1 MVNFTVD
8 HLRGLM
14 ANPSQ
19 IRNISVIA
27 HVDHGKSTL
36 TDSLISKAGIIANK
50 KSGESRFMDT
60 RADEQARLITIK
72 SACVSIHYER
82 PLSKK
87 KKKGPFLINLIN
99 SPGHLDFSPE
109 VTAALRVTDGA
120 LVLVDSVEGVCVQ
133 TETVLRQAIAER
145 IKPVLFLNKLDR
157 IFLEHQY
164 NVEEVYQNFR
174 NSVESVNVIVSTYK
188 NKKLNDMEVSP
199 DLGNVGFGSGLFSW
213 GFTLDNFVTLYANMF
228 GLNKRKLM
236 KKFWGDNYW
245 NPKKG
250 KWVKKNLGN
259 KLTRGFCEFVLK
271 PLRKLMYLIMNK
283 KKKIYRQV
291 LKTLKITLSKSE
303 LKLRRK
309 DLLMLALQKFIP
321 IKDAVL
327 SMIVDHLPSP
337 VKAQEYRCETLYTGP
352 QDDATA
358 QAIRKC
364 SAEGGL
370 SVYVSKMVPT
380 SELGRFIAFG
390 RVFSGTVAT
399 GQKVR
404 ILGPDYVHG
413 GKRDLYIK
421 KVQRT
426 LLMMGRS
433 TEQVPHVPAGNVVGL
448 MGFQQ
453 YLLKSGT
460 VCTLEDTYPFNT
472 MKFSVASV
480 VRVAVEP
487 KSAKDLPKLLEG
499 LKRLSKSDPLVRCSR
514 AKTGEHII
522 AGAGELHLQVC
533 VQDLRD
539 EYLKGAEI
547 TVSEPIVSFAET
559 IIEKTGS
566 DGTHPKICA
575 ARSPNKQNSIFMNAE
590 PLNADL
596 CNLIENGEIKITDK
610 PRPRARRLV
619 SEFNWDAKAAG
630 KIVAFGCPPDAKANI
645 LVNNTKGLHLMNE
658 VKEYVVSAFNSSTAA
673 GALCD
678 EVVRGVRTNIDDITL
693 HADAMHRGAG
703 QIIPC
708 ARNVFNACQVA
719 SGPRLMEPMY
729 KVNITV
735 PANVQKNV
743 YIAINRRR
751 GKIVKIKQRSG
762 SHLVKIQAHL
772 PVMESFGFA
781 DMLRKTTGGHAFP
794 RMRFSHWNLVS
805 GDPFEE
811 GSKANKIVMGVRKR
825 KGLREVMTEYGGYSD
840 RW

>member
-36 TDSLISKAGIIANK
+36 TDSLISKSGIIANS

-60 RADEQARLITIK
+60 RADEQARFITIK

-82 PLSKK
+82 PLEKK

-120 LVLVDSVEGVCVQ
+120 LVLVDCVEGVCVQ

-145 IKPVLFLNKLDR
+145 VKPVLFLNKVDGL
-157 IFLEHQY
+157 FLEHQLSL
-164 NVEEVYQNFR
+164 EEVYQNFR
-174 NSVESVNVIVSTYK
+174 NTVESVNVTVSTYK
-188 NKKLNDMEVSP
+188 NKKLGDLEVSP
-199 DLGNVGFGSGLFSW
+199 DIGNVGFGSGLYSW
-213 GFTLDNFVTLYANMF
+213 GFTLDNFINLYASMF
-228 GLNKRKLM
+228 GLSRRKLI
-236 KKFWGDNYW
+236 KKFWGNNYW
-245 NPKKG
+245 NPKKE
-250 KWVKKNLGN
+250 KWVKKNPGN

-271 PLRKLMYLIMNK
+271 PLRKLMYLILNK
-283 KKKIYRQV
+283 KKKIYRK
-291 LKTLKITLSKSE
+291 LFKTLKITLSKAE

-337 VKAQEYRCETLYTGP
+337 VKAQKYRCETLYTGP
-352 QDDATA
+352 QDDVTA

-364 SAEGGL
+364 NTEGAL
-370 SVYVSKMVPT
+370 AVYVSKMVPT
-380 SELGRFIAFG
+380 SDLGRFIAFG

-404 ILGPDYVHG
+404 VLGPDYVHG
-413 GKRDLYIK
+413 GKRDLYVK

-433 TEQVPHVPAGNVVGL
+433 TEQVPNVPAGNVVGL

-460 VCTLEDTYPFNT
+460 ICTSEDTYPFNT

-487 KSAKDLPKLLEG
+487 KRAQDLPKLLAG
-499 LKRLSKSDPLVRCSR
+499 LKMLAKSDPLVRCSR
-514 AKTGEHII
+514 SKTGEHII
-522 AGAGELHLQVC
+522 AGAGEMHLEVC

-559 IIEKTGS
+559 IVEKTGS
-566 DGTHPKICA
+566 DGSHPKICV
-575 ARSPNKQNSIFMNAE
+575 ARSPNKQNSLHMYAE
-590 PLNADL
+590 PLKLEL

-610 PRPRARRLV
+610 PKPRARRLV
-619 SEFNWDAKAAG
+619 SEFNWDAKAAR

-645 LVNNTKGLHLMNE
+645 LVNNTKGLQFMSE
-658 VKEYVVSAFNSSTAA
+658 IKEYVVSAFNSSTAA
-673 GALCD
+673 GPLCD
-678 EVVRGVRTNIDDITL
+678 EVLRGVRVNIDDITV
-693 HADAMHRGAG
+693 HPDAMHRGAG

-719 SGPRLMEPMY
+719 SGPRIMEPMY

-735 PANVQKNV
+735 PASAQARV
-743 YIAINRRR
+743 YIAINKRR
-751 GKIVKIKQRSG
+751 GKILKIKQRRG
-762 SHLVKIQAHL
+762 THLVKIQAHL

-794 RMRFSHWNLVS
+794 RMRFSHWSIVS
-805 GDPFEE
+805 GDPFKE
-811 GSKANKIVMGVRKR
+811 GSKANSIVMAVRKR